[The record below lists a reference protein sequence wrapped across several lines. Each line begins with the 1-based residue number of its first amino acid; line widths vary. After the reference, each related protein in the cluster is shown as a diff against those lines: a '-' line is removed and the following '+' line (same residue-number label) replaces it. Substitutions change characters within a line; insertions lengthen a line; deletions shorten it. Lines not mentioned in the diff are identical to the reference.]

1 MGNFITPQ
9 YSCVKQ
15 KKKTT
20 TQTQVIYENLRQQ
33 TELSVLELQ
42 KNSWCQK
49 TLLFKISHYSI
60 HLQDSV
66 NASMTVF

>member
-1 MGNFITPQ
+1 MGDFITSQ
-9 YSCVKQ
+9 YSCVK
-15 KKKTT
+15 KKN
-20 TQTQVIYENLRQQ
+20 TQTQVIYGDLRQQ

-49 TLLFKISHYSI
+49 IWLFKISHYNI
-60 HLQDSV
+60 HIQDCV